1 MPTNVEESVQ
11 LIIDTS
17 TLSTVSSPYLHRV
30 MPNITQKFIRMRK
43 SQRPIELLNI
53 IKKDMERNRPVIVF
67 SNKKSTSDF
76 VSIFLSDHDIDSV
89 SMNKSLIE
97 KIRRQQFKKFQSGQ
111 VNVLSTTDLASRG
124 LDTKRVSNNSYYCM
138 WKCIEILC
146 IYRHVTLSIL
156 NFRNTF
162 PTTSTDVDGLAVIL
176 AQPTVKS
183 PIWSVE
189 CKNCN

>member
-1 MPTNVEESVQ
+1 MLKIILIIVAKLFLFLQFYKNVRSHDPNEISTQLILASATMPTNVEESVQ

-17 TLSTVSSPYLHRV
+17 TLNTVASPYLHKV

-43 SQRPIELLNI
+43 AQRPIELLNMV
-53 IKKDMERNRPVIVF
+53 KKDIERNRPVIVF

-76 VSIFLSDHDIDSV
+76 VSIFLNDHDIDSV

-124 LDTKRVSNNSYYCM
+124 LDTKRVSYNNNNS
-138 WKCIEILC
+138 
-146 IYRHVTLSIL
+146 
-156 NFRNTF
+156 
-162 PTTSTDVDGLAVIL
+162 
-176 AQPTVKS
+176 
-183 PIWSVE
+183 
-189 CKNCN
+189 